1 MRPAGLRLPAGRG
14 IVCGAMQR
22 LTALIL
28 RHWALAAIALLLGC
42 VVLGYSLAAP
52 PPPKEIRIAVG
63 IVADSAY
70 TQAAEAYAARLEA
83 TGFRVRRVATEG
95 SVENL
100 ALLRERKVDVALV
113 QGGIADRQRDQ
124 GLESLGAVFYEP
136 VWAFSRTDRGLER
149 LADLRGRR
157 VAIGP
162 EGSGTRVLA
171 LALLA
176 ANDLRP
182 EDFEALPVT
191 GSAAAEALAGGQ
203 ADAAILV
210 SGRLGGAVGQL
221 MTAPSVELRDFA
233 SVADAYEAHLPFLD
247 TVHLPEGG
255 ISIAQNRPPRP
266 VTLLAPVA
274 SVVVHEDVHA
284 QVVSLL
290 VGIMQEVHRPRTV
303 FSAEG
308 TFPNTLAQ
316 DLPMNADAARY
327 YAGGRSV
334 LQSWLP
340 FWVAVTVERLLVILL
355 PVLGIALPLI
365 RFGPTLYAAQMEK
378 RVWRHYE
385 TLRRIEAQA
394 EATGDAAARAAL
406 RDRLAVLEGQVAR
419 LSMPVTFRRHL
430 FALRRDIDY
439 VREQLAPGR
448 DRYVPRPQGLADAEE
463 A

>member
-1 MRPAGLRLPAGRG
+1 M
-14 IVCGAMQR
+14 IV
-22 LTALIL
+22 
-28 RHWALAAIALLLGC
+28 RHWVLSAIVLVLGC
-42 VVLGYSLAAP
+42 AVLGYSLAAP

-63 IVADSAY
+63 TAADSAY
-70 TQAAEAYAARLEA
+70 TQAAAAYAARLEA
-83 TGFRVRRVATEG
+83 TGFHVRRVPTDG

-100 ALLRERKVDVALV
+100 ALLRERRVDVALV
-113 QGGIADRQRDQ
+113 QGGIADRQRDR
-124 GLESLGAVFYEP
+124 GLESLGAAFYEP
-136 VWAFSRTDRGLER
+136 VWAFRRSDRGLER

-176 ANDLRP
+176 ANDLGP
-182 EDFEALPVT
+182 GDIEALPVT
-191 GSAAAEALAGGQ
+191 GTEAVEALADGS

-210 SGRLGGAVGQL
+210 SARLGGAVGRL
-221 MTAPSVELRDFA
+221 MTTPSVELRDFA

-255 ISIAQNRPPRP
+255 ISLAQNRPPHA

-274 SVVVHEDVHA
+274 SVVVHEDVHP

-308 TFPNTLAQ
+308 MFPNTLAQ

-394 EATGDAAARAAL
+394 EATEDAAARAAL
-406 RDRLAVLEGQVAR
+406 RGRLEVLEGQVAR
-419 LSMPVTFRRHL
+419 LSLPVTYRRHV
-430 FALRRDIDY
+430 FALRRDIGY
-439 VREQLAPGR
+439 VRDQLTPGR
-448 DRYVPRPQGLADAEE
+448 DRSAPRPLVRAGAE